1 MSLWM
6 IIIWIISLI
15 YGWPKSNGWFILML
29 VFTFL
34 TIDSYIGLNKISDGT
49 KMDKWIVITI
59 YDDFTDSEY
68 IIKEFNSEEEAIVYS
83 KEFVKEEL
91 YCVAKIIE

>member
-1 MSLWM
+1 
-6 IIIWIISLI
+6 
-15 YGWPKSNGWFILML
+15 
-29 VFTFL
+29 
-34 TIDSYIGLNKISDGT
+34 
-49 KMDKWIVITI
+49 MDKWIVITI

-68 IIKEFNSEEEAIVYS
+68 IIKEFNSEEEAVVYS

>member
-1 MSLWM
+1 
-6 IIIWIISLI
+6 
-15 YGWPKSNGWFILML
+15 ML

-34 TIDSYIGLNKISDGT
+34 TIDSYIELNKTSDDT

-68 IIKEFNSEEEAIVYS
+68 IIEEFNSEEEAIIYS
-83 KEFVKEEL
+83 KKFDKEEL
-91 YCVAKIIE
+91 YCVAKIIK